1 MTVEELTGRFLAV
14 EELDMEE
21 GEGGKHGGTHLL
33 VTERQW
39 LERMKNHGSDKK
51 KVRCFNCQK
60 LGHFA
65 WECPEKKK
73 GDNDDEEEKA
83 LLGRY
88 VEDESTLL

>member
-1 MTVEELTGRFLAV
+1 VGSTV
-14 EELDMEE
+14 
-21 GEGGKHGGTHLL
+21 LL

-39 LERMKNHGSDKK
+39 LEHMKKNHGNDK

-73 GDNDDEEEKA
+73 GDNNDEEEKA

-88 VEDESTLL
+88 VEDKSTLL

>member
-1 MTVEELTGRFLAV
+1 M
-14 EELDMEE
+14 
-21 GEGGKHGGTHLL
+21 K
-33 VTERQW
+33 
-39 LERMKNHGSDKK
+39 KNHGNDK